1 MSWRP
6 PFLQKFL
13 SFGHAVR
20 ERARKPVPPPKPKKK
35 RGRYIPPSLLRSM
48 ANRARRDIRGRKG
61 HTRTQERERRRLQI
75 EKGMLREENGLVRR
89 ADM

>member
-13 SFGHAVR
+13 SFTRIGR
-20 ERARKPVPPPKPKKK
+20 ERARKPDPPPKPKKR
-35 RGRYIPPSLLRSM
+35 RGRYVPPSLMRSM
-48 ANRARRDIRGRKG
+48 ANRARRNIRSRAG
-61 HTRTQERERRRLQI
+61 HTRAQERERRRRQI
-75 EKGMLREENGLVRR
+75 EKGMLKEENGLVRR